1 MNRATRITVST
12 FGAIMGLAGIEHGV
26 GEVLQGNRVPN
37 SLFILSWPDAPFF
50 RGVGGE
56 PAMTVIPNLLI
67 TGILAILVSLL
78 YIVWVV
84 ALPHT
89 KRAGLVLILL
99 SIVMLL
105 VGGGLFP
112 PALAA
117 IMGMVATRINAPLAW
132 WRTRF
137 SSGVRRSIG
146 SLWRGACVFC
156 LAAWLFL
163 MPGLNILTYYLALDS
178 AALTIATILVALGS
192 LALTILT
199 GLAHDASVA
208 L

>member
-26 GEVLQGNRVPN
+26 GEVLQGNRVPD
-37 SLFILSWPDAPFF
+37 SLFILSWPEAPFF

-67 TGILAILVSLL
+67 TGILAIVVSML
-78 YIVWVV
+78 YVVWAV
-84 ALPHT
+84 AWPHRG
-89 KRAGLVLILL
+89 RAGLALITL

-112 PALAA
+112 PVLAA
-117 IMGMVATRINAPLAW
+117 IMSLVATKVRAPLTW
-132 WRTRF
+132 WRTRLP
-137 SSGVRRSIG
+137 GGARRFMG
-146 SLWRGACVFC
+146 GLWRGAYVVC
-156 LAAWLFL
+156 LASWLFL
-163 MPGLNILTYYLALDS
+163 MPGLNILGYYLAVDS

-199 GLAHDASVA
+199 GFAHDAGVT